1 MGKQKFNRDGEPIC
15 ADCGHILDHTDR
27 AMDVDGELVCWDCLK
42 KWADDDFSLF
52 MDYMTEERRTILY
65 GADIEALAA
74 EHAAEDVYED
84 MAEDAAVEAYYLGTT
99 V

>member
-1 MGKQKFNRDGEPIC
+1 MAKQKFNRDGEPIC
-15 ADCGHILDHTDR
+15 ADCGHILGHTDM

-42 KWADDDFSLF
+42 KWADDDFILF

-65 GADIEALAA
+65 SADIEAIIA
-74 EHAAEDVYED
+74 EHAADDVYED
-84 MAEDAAVEAYYLGTT
+84 MAVDAAVEAYYLGSA

>member
-1 MGKQKFNRDGEPIC
+1 MAKQKFTRDGEPIC

-27 AMDVDGELVCWDCLK
+27 VMDVDGELVCWDCLK
-42 KWADDDFSLF
+42 KWAEDDFSLF
-52 MDYMTEERRTILY
+52 MDYMTEELRTILY

-84 MAEDAAVEAYYLGTT
+84 MAEDAAVEAYYLGTAI
-99 V
+99 